1 MSGNGSRGWE
11 TKASVAATAAAAA
24 AAAAA
29 VQTAQEPDSADR
41 SAIDTFLAGIY
52 TA

>member
-1 MSGNGSRGWE
+1 MSASGNGSRGWE

-24 AAAAA
+24 A
-29 VQTAQEPDSADR
+29 VQTAQEPDSGDR
-41 SAIDTFLAGIY
+41 SAIDTFLAGIC